1 MRYLSYL
8 LLLSVLSGC
17 ENAHSS
23 GATPSPSGENAE
35 QIQAE
40 ASPIAFQSDPEAVKR
55 LKAHVKMLAE
65 TIGPRNVS
73 HPEAYKKATDYLA
86 SQLQAMGY
94 KVGRQTFEVDGV
106 ECVNLWADLK
116 AGEDI
121 LVVSAHY
128 DSCDITPGADD
139 NASGCAATLEL
150 VRQLKDNKEGPSV
163 RFVLFANEEPPYFQT
178 EQMGSLVY
186 ALACQKKGEKFM
198 GMLSLESI
206 GFYSD
211 SKGSQ
216 EFPVGLTGYPDTGN
230 FLGFVSDISS
240 KPFMER
246 CLDGFKEAKTMPAEG
261 IAAPGIVTGI
271 TWSDH
276 WSFSKCG
283 YPAVMV
289 TDTAPFRN
297 PNYHAESDTSDTLD
311 YQRLAAAT
319 EGLRRMIL
327 ALGKQRSKGG

>member
-1 MRYLSYL
+1 M
-8 LLLSVLSGC
+8 
-17 ENAHSS
+17 AW
-23 GATPSPSGENAE
+23 
-35 QIQAE
+35 QA
-40 ASPIAFQSDPEAVKR
+40 DPEAVKR
-55 LKAHVKMLAE
+55 LEDHVRMLAE
-65 TIGPRNVS
+65 TIGPRNIS
-73 HPEAYKKATDYLA
+73 HPEAYKKAADYLQ
-86 SQLQAMGY
+86 SQLEAMGY
-94 KVGRQTFEVDGV
+94 KVARQTFEVDGV
-106 ECVNLWADLK
+106 ECVNLWTDHT
-116 AGEDI
+116 AGKDI
-121 LVVSAHY
+121 LVVGAHY

-150 VRQLKDNKEGPSV
+150 ARRLKDSKEGPSV

-186 ALACQKKGEKFM
+186 ARACQKEGEKFM

-211 SKGSQ
+211 AKGSQ
-216 EFPVGLTGYPDTGN
+216 KFPVGLTGYPDTGN

-240 KPFMER
+240 KALMER
-246 CLDGFKEAKTMPAEG
+246 CLLGFKEARTMHAEG
-261 IAAPGIVTGI
+261 IAAPGIVSGI

-297 PNYHAESDTSDTLD
+297 PNYHAQTDTADTLD
-311 YQRLAAAT
+311 YLRLAAAT
-319 EGLRRMIL
+319 EGIRQMIL
-327 ALGKQRSKGG
+327 SLTE